1 MGLHVTKLKGIK
13 AIERRCMIRSQRT
26 HFSPKLFQVQQHAV
40 IVNAFS
46 PRPPLPPAE
55 KAGCENEGDMSAP
68 KAGDAYGAEG
78 NTHGV
83 EM

>member
-1 MGLHVTKLKGIK
+1 MQVHV
-13 AIERRCMIRSQRT
+13 
-26 HFSPKLFQVQQHAV
+26 V
-40 IVNAFS
+40 IAFAFS

-78 NTHGV
+78 ITHGV